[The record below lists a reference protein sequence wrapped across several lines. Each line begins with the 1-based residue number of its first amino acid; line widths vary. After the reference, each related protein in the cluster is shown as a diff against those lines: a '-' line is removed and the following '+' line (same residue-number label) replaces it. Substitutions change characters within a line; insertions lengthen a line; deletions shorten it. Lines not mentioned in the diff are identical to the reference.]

1 MKQSLAIL
9 IYDFADGDF
18 RLLNQVGLECSLIVL
33 FDELGAF
40 TVDLSQ
46 PGLHLARLLHLL
58 HVLVGMRPSLLV
70 NFHLVV
76 LLLLDSDHVV
86 VLSIY

>member
-18 RLLNQVGLECSLIVL
+18 RLLYQVGLECILIVL
-33 FDELGAF
+33 FDELGAL

-46 PGLHLARLLHLL
+46 PGLHLTRLLHLL
-58 HVLVGMRPSLLV
+58 HMLVGMRPSLLV

-76 LLLLDSDHVV
+76 LLMLDSVHMV

>member
-1 MKQSLAIL
+1 MEQSLAIL
-9 IYDFADGDF
+9 IYDVADGDL
-18 RLLNQVGLECSLIVL
+18 RLLNQVGLECSLIVF

-40 TVDLSQ
+40 TVHLSQ
-46 PGLHLARLLHLL
+46 PGLHLARIRHLL
-58 HVLVGMRPSLLV
+58 HMLVGMRPSLLV

-76 LLLLDSDHVV
+76 LLLLDSAPMV